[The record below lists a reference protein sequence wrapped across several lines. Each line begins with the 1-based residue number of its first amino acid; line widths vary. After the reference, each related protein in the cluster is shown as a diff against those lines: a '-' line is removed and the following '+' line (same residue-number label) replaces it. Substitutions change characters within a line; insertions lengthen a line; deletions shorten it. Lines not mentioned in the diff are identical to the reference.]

1 MICKPDITWSPPD
14 IALIEAGVAA
24 LGTAFDRARAHL
36 KPKVTGAKGTLDA
49 ELLNAYQQAAHGL
62 AYFAC
67 ELYGAREIVEYFKRT
82 RAAGKPSDLELLI
95 ASAYVAGALRRWAY
109 GSDVSG
115 LEQIAAAEIG
125 IDEAVVR
132 DVLRS
137 PECAKLVEIAGGTAI
152 LSAIA
157 ELVESRGSFGD
168 FGIDDEILRDVQA
181 QFQKFSDQVVVPIA
195 EHVHR
200 KDELIPLDIVAQL
213 AEQGVFGITIPEQ
226 YGGTELGKM
235 GMVIVTEEL
244 SRGYIGVGSLG
255 TRAEIAGELIITG
268 GTEEQKAHWLP
279 KLAAGEVM
287 STAVFTEPNV
297 GSDLASVKTRAT
309 KQADGSWRLSGQK
322 TWITHGSRADLMTV
336 LARTSDAP
344 GYKGLS
350 MFLATKTRG
359 TEGNPFPD
367 ATIEGSEIP
376 VIGYRGMKEYEISFD
391 DHPVAADALL
401 GGQEGNGF
409 KQLMATFESARIQT
423 AARGVGLARAAMD
436 LAYRYA
442 TERKQFG
449 RQIFDFPRVHQKIA
463 RMVVDT
469 QVARQLTYFAARMKE
484 SGKRCDLE
492 AGMAKLLATKVAF
505 FVSDAGLQIHGGNGY
520 AEEYPISRIFC
531 DSRVLSI
538 FEGAN
543 EIQAHVIARR
553 LLED

>member
-1 MICKPDITWSPPD
+1 MICKPDVAWTPPD
-14 IALIEAGVAA
+14 PALLDAGVAA
-24 LGTAFDRARAHL
+24 LQQAFDAAKAFL
-36 KPKVTGAKGTLDA
+36 KPKVLNAGGKFDND
-49 ELLNAYQQAAHGL
+49 LLNAYQQPLHGL

-67 ELYGAREIVEYFKRT
+67 ELAGAREIVEYSKRLK
-82 RAAGKPSDLELLI
+82 AAGKNTDLEYLI
-95 ASAYVAGALRRWAY
+95 AAAYTAGALRRWGY
-109 GSDVSG
+109 GSDISG
-115 LEQIAAAEIG
+115 LEQIAAFEIG
-125 IDEAVVR
+125 IDDAIAEATVR
-132 DVLRS
+132 NPASRELI
-137 PECAKLVEIAGGTAI
+137 AQAGGTAC
-152 LSAIA
+152 LTAIA
-157 ELVESRGSFGD
+157 ELVAERGSFGD
-168 FGIDDEILRDVQA
+168 FGIEDELLRDVQT
-181 QFQKFSDQVVVPIA
+181 QFQRFAEDVVVPIA

-200 KDELIPLDIVAQL
+200 KDELIPMDIVNQL
-213 AEQGVFGITIPEQ
+213 AEQGVYGITIPEP

-255 TRAEIAGELIITG
+255 TRAEIAAELILIG
-268 GTEEQKAHWLP
+268 GTEEQKQYWLP
-279 KLAAGEVM
+279 KLAAGEVLP
-287 STAVFTEPNV
+287 TAVFTEPNV
-297 GSDLASVKTRAT
+297 GSDLAGVKTRAAR
-309 KQADGSWRLSGQK
+309 QADGTWKLSGQK
-322 TWITHGSRADLMTV
+322 TWITHGSRATLMTV

-350 MFLATKTRG
+350 MFLATKTGG
-359 TEGNPFPD
+359 THDNPFPD

-391 DHPVAADALL
+391 DHVMPADALL
-401 GGQEGNGF
+401 GGEEGNGF

-423 AARGVGLARAAMD
+423 AARGVGLARAAME
-436 LAYRYA
+436 LAFRYA
-442 TERKQFG
+442 NERKQFA
-449 RQIFDFPRVHQKIA
+449 RPIFEFPRVYQKIA

-484 SGKRCDLE
+484 SGRRCDLE

-520 AEEYPISRIFC
+520 AEEYTISRVFC